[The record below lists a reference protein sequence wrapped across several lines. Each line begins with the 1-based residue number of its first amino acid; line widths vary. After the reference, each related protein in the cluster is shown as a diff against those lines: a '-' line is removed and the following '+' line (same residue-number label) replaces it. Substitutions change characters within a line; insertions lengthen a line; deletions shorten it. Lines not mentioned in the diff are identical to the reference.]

1 MEKLAQHFDSRLNV
15 NQLVDYSLPLFHS
28 CDGFTF
34 REILESRKLLPSEC
48 VVFRDEKL
56 LYLFYG
62 RPAYKDSN
70 PLSHKLG
77 HLLPMVFVLK
87 NSIGIAG
94 KRVAP
99 FDTGAFKRGLF
110 GKYMHPKMRI
120 EDFLLSPGVEGIRKT
135 ISYFFGSNE
144 KYVKGEPKSEVNCDS
159 MDFEIRAYHSL
170 ITGVIPEEADDR
182 KASIE
187 IQLDHEIPLTSD
199 TVQAVICPKE
209 FERSEIFQRVVKEE
223 LKAKVIPYLSYSLPS
238 PSYYALVLSLVQEYL
253 KDSLK

>member
-1 MEKLAQHFDSRLNV
+1 MENLTQHFDSRLDV
-15 NQLVDYSLPLFHS
+15 DELVEYSLPLFHS

-34 REILESRKLLPSEC
+34 RKILESKKLLPSKC
-48 VVFRDEKL
+48 VVFKNEKL

-62 RPAYKDSN
+62 RPAYKNSD

-77 HLLPMVFVLK
+77 HLLPTAFILK
-87 NSIGIAG
+87 NSIGIGG
-94 KRVAP
+94 KRIAP

-110 GKYMHPKMRI
+110 EKYMHPKMQI
-120 EDFLLSPGVEGIRKT
+120 EDFLLSPGVDGIRKT

-144 KYVKGEPKSEVNCDS
+144 KYYIGEPKSELNCDS

-170 ITGVIPEEADDR
+170 INGVVPEEADDR

-187 IQLDHEIPLTSD
+187 IQLDHEICLSKD

-209 FERSEIFQRVVKEE
+209 FERSNIFKRVVKDE
-223 LKAKVIPYLSYSLPS
+223 LNAEVITYLSYSLPS
-238 PSYYALVLSLVQEYL
+238 NSYHALVLNLVQEYL
-253 KDSLK
+253 KSSLK